1 MFKPSRS
8 VTLLQ
13 TWLIFVIAV
22 GVGLVFGVAQI
33 AREYDQQLIDIRNT
47 SKAVVDSVEGA
58 ASQAAFTYDRYL
70 AAGVADGLLRFAPI
84 VTVEIFDEFGNSL
97 VSSSSGES
105 EYQESWIADFLPI
118 EVTTMSAPL
127 HHALEQEKVIGT
139 LVVEISSEQAALQVL
154 RQTGWELAYALVR
167 ALILAIILLFIFN
180 RLFTRPLVRMADEFS
195 RIDPDDPKKGLLP
208 DATSYPAN
216 EFRAVVESVN
226 KLVGSISSHM
236 QGRAKAAEALME
248 SEQRFR
254 SFAEIASDWL
264 WEMDQDLRF
273 TYFSPRAG
281 EVLGFDVNHAIGKS
295 RRELSSE
302 LIERPK
308 WQQHMDDL
316 ENHRPFRNFTYDIYR
331 PVGGSRTISINGEPV
346 FDGKGVFTGY
356 RGTGR
361 DVTPERESARALDA
375 ALRRAEE
382 ANQAKS
388 EFLATMSH
396 EFRTPLN
403 AILGFSEMLKG
414 QYFGPL
420 GGDKYLEY
428 AEAIRSSGGHM
439 LGLVDQVLDISAIEA
454 GKRTYEIKPVEV
466 REVLDFAENDFQKA
480 VRDKGLNLVF
490 DVQPDLPQMQ
500 ADARSARQVINNLLS
515 NAVKFTGRGGNIT
528 VTAASKDGFISIEV
542 SDTGA
547 GIPANRLPF
556 IAEPFSR
563 GLTDAYVAQE
573 GAGLG
578 LSITKSLMNDHRGD
592 MRIES
597 EVDVGTTVT
606 VFFPVAQHEGIAD
619 DGAGLQETSS

>member
-22 GVGLVFGVAQI
+22 GVGLVFGIAQL
-33 AREYDQQLIDIRNT
+33 AREYDQQLVDIRKT
-47 SKAVVDSVEGA
+47 SNAVIDSVEGA

-70 AAGVADGLLRFAPI
+70 ASGVADGLLRFVPI

-97 VSSSSGES
+97 VSSSSKKSNYKEN
-105 EYQESWIADFLPI
+105 WTANFLPI
-118 EVTTMSAPL
+118 EVTSISAPL
-127 HHALEQEKVIGT
+127 HHALEPDKVIGT
-139 LVVEISSEQAALQVL
+139 LVVEVSSEQAAMYVL
-154 RQTGWELAYALVR
+154 RQAGYEILFALGR

-180 RLFTRPLVRMADEFS
+180 RLFTRPLVKMANEFS

-208 DATSYPAN
+208 DANSYPAN

-226 KLVGSISSHM
+226 KLLGSVSSHI
-236 QGRAKAAEALME
+236 QARAKAAVALKE

-264 WEMDQDLRF
+264 WEMDSDFRF

-281 EVLGFDVNHAIGKS
+281 EVLGINVAHAIGKS
-295 RRELSSE
+295 RYDLTSE
-302 LIERPK
+302 MMDRPK
-308 WQQHMDDL
+308 WQQHMNDL
-316 ENHRPFRNFTYDIYR
+316 ENHRPFRNFAYDIHG
-331 PVGGSRTISINGEPV
+331 PSGGPRTISLNGDPV
-346 FDGKGVFTGY
+346 FDENGNFTGF

-361 DVTPERESARALDA
+361 DVTPEKESARALDA

-420 GGDKYLEY
+420 GGEKYLEY
-428 AEAIRSSGGHM
+428 ADAIRSSGGHM

-454 GKRTYEIKPVEV
+454 GKRTYEFRAVDV
-466 REVLDFAENDFQKA
+466 REILDFAENDFQKA
-480 VRDKGLNLVF
+480 ISDKGVALVINAA
-490 DVQPDLPQMQ
+490 PDLPKVR
-500 ADARSARQVINNLLS
+500 ADARSARQVMNNMLS
-515 NAVKFTGRGGNIT
+515 NAVKFTETGGSIT
-528 VTAASKDGFISIEV
+528 VTATERDGFVSIQV
-542 SDTGA
+542 ADTGV

-578 LSITKSLMNDHRGD
+578 LSIVKSLMSDHDGE
-592 MRIES
+592 MQIES
-597 EVDVGTTVT
+597 EVGKGTTVT
-606 VFFPVAQHEGIAD
+606 VFFPIASAEINED
-619 DGAGLQETSS
+619 DAGDET

>member
-22 GVGLVFGVAQI
+22 GVGLVFGIAQL

-47 SKAVVDSVEGA
+47 SNAVIDSVEGA

-70 AAGVADGLLRFAPI
+70 AAGVADGLLRFEPI

-97 VSSSSGES
+97 VSSSSGDS
-105 EYQESWIADFLPI
+105 DYKEYWAADFLPI
-118 EVTTMSAPL
+118 EVSSISAPL
-127 HHALEQEKVIGT
+127 RHALEPEKVIGT
-139 LVVEISSEQAALQVL
+139 LVVEVSSEQAALYVL
-154 RQTGWELAYALVR
+154 RQAGYEMLFALGR

-180 RLFTRPLVRMADEFS
+180 RLFTRPLVKMADEFS
-195 RIDPDDPKKGLLP
+195 QIDSDDPKKGLLP
-208 DATSYPAN
+208 DAKTYPAN
-216 EFRAVVESVN
+216 EFRAVVDSVN
-226 KLVGSISSHM
+226 KLLGSISSHI
-236 QGRAKAAEALME
+236 QERAKAAIALKE

-264 WEMDQDLRF
+264 WEMDSEFRF

-281 EVLGFDVNHAIGKS
+281 EVLGFNVEHAIGKNRYDLS
-295 RRELSSE
+295 AELVD
-302 LIERPK
+302 RPK
-308 WQQHMDDL
+308 WQQHMNDL

-331 PVGGSRTISINGEPV
+331 PAGGPRTISLNGEPV
-346 FDGKGVFTGY
+346 FDENGKFTGF

-361 DVTPERESARALDA
+361 DVTPEKESARALDA

-420 GGDKYLEY
+420 GGEKYLEY
-428 AEAIRSSGGHM
+428 ADAIRSSGGHM

-454 GKRTYEIKPVEV
+454 GKRTYEFRAVDV
-466 REVLDFAENDFQKA
+466 REILDFAENDFQKA
-480 VRDKGLNLVF
+480 ISDKGVALVINAA
-490 DVQPDLPQMQ
+490 PDLPKVR
-500 ADARSARQVINNLLS
+500 ADARSARQVMNNMLS
-515 NAVKFTGRGGNIT
+515 NAVKFTETGGSIT
-528 VTAASKDGFISIEV
+528 VTAAVRDGFVSIQV
-542 SDTGA
+542 ADTGV

-578 LSITKSLMNDHRGD
+578 LSIVKSLMSDHEGE
-592 MRIES
+592 MQIES
-597 EVDVGTTVT
+597 ELGKGTTVT
-606 VFFPVAQHEGIAD
+606 VFFPVVSGEIHEGD
-619 DGAGLQETSS
+619 AGIES

>member
-1 MFKPSRS
+1 MFKPTRS

-22 GVGLVFGVAQI
+22 AVGLVFGFAQL
-33 AREYDQQLIDIRNT
+33 AREYDQQLLDIRET
-47 SKAVVDSVEGA
+47 SNAVIESVEGA

-70 AAGVADGLLRFAPI
+70 ASGVADGLLRFDPI

-97 VSSSSGES
+97 VSSSTEGSDYGDL
-105 EYQESWIADFLPI
+105 WLADFLPI
-118 EVTTMSAPL
+118 QVTSVSSPL
-127 HHALEQEKVIGT
+127 HHALEPEKVIGT
-139 LVVEISSEQAALQVL
+139 LVVEVSSEQAAMHVL
-154 RQTGWELAYALVR
+154 RQTGYELLFALGR
-167 ALILAIILLFIFN
+167 AMILALILLFIFN
-180 RLFTRPLVRMADEFS
+180 RLFTRPLLKMASEFS

-208 DATSYPAN
+208 DAATYPAN

-226 KLVGSISSHM
+226 KLLSSISGHI
-236 QGRAKAAEALME
+236 QERAKAAVALKE

-264 WEMDQDLRF
+264 WEMDADLRF
-273 TYFSPRAG
+273 TYFSPRAD
-281 EVLGFDVNHAIGKS
+281 EVLGFDVSHAIGKS
-295 RRELSSE
+295 RLDLSSE
-302 LIERPK
+302 MTERPK
-308 WQQHMDDL
+308 WQQHLEDL
-316 ENHRPFRNFTYDIYR
+316 KNHRPFRNFTYDIYR
-331 PVGGSRTISINGEPV
+331 PTGGPRTISLNGDPV
-346 FDGKGVFTGY
+346 FDENGVFTGF

-361 DVTPERESARALDA
+361 DVTNEREAARTLDA

-420 GGDKYLEY
+420 GGEKYLEY
-428 AEAIRSSGGHM
+428 ADAIRSSGGHM

-454 GKRTYEIKPVEV
+454 GKRTYEFKAVDV
-466 REVLDFAENDFQKA
+466 RDVLDFAENDFQKA
-480 VRDKGLNLVF
+480 VNDKNL
-490 DVQPDLPQMQ
+490 DLVVNVATDIPVMR
-500 ADARSARQVINNLLS
+500 ADARSARQVMNNMLS
-515 NAVKFTGRGGNIT
+515 NAVKFTEPGGRIT
-528 VTAASKDGFISIEV
+528 VTAAEQDGFITLQV
-542 SDTGA
+542 ADTGV

-578 LSITKSLMNDHRGD
+578 LSIVKSLMNDHGGE
-592 MRIES
+592 MQIES
-597 EVDVGTTVT
+597 DVGKGTTVT
-606 VFFPVAQHEGIAD
+606 VFFPVASEGLVAVA
-619 DGAGLQETSS
+619 GAETS

>member
-13 TWLIFVIAV
+13 TWLIFVIAT
-22 GVGLVFGVAQI
+22 GVGLVFGVAQL
-33 AREYDQQLIDIRNT
+33 AREYDQQLIDIRKTAN
-47 SKAVVDSVEGA
+47 AVLNSVEGA

-70 AAGVADGLLRFAPI
+70 AAGVADGLLRFEPI

-97 VSSSSGES
+97 VSRGTDTSDYENFWGAE
-105 EYQESWIADFLPI
+105 FLPI
-118 EVTTMSAPL
+118 ETSTISAPL
-127 HHALEQEKVIGT
+127 HHALEPVKVIGT
-139 LVVEISSEQAALQVL
+139 LVVEVSSEQAAMYVL
-154 RQTGWELAYALVR
+154 RQAGYEMLFALGR
-167 ALILAIILLFIFN
+167 AFILAIILLFIFN
-180 RLFTRPLVRMADEFS
+180 RLFTRPLLKMADEFS
-195 RIDPDDPKKGLLP
+195 RIDPDNPNKGLLP
-208 DATSYPAN
+208 DASTYPAN

-226 KLVGSISSHM
+226 KLLGSISGHI
-236 QGRAKAAEALME
+236 QERAKNAIALKE

-264 WEMDQDLRF
+264 WEMDTDFRY

-281 EVLGFDVNHAIGKS
+281 EVLGFDVAGSIGKT
-295 RRELSSE
+295 RPELSSE
-302 LIERPK
+302 PTDRPK
-308 WQQHMDDL
+308 WKQHLDDL
-316 ENHRPFRNFTYDIYR
+316 KNHRPFRNFTYDIHR
-331 PVGGSRTISINGEPV
+331 PDGGSRTISLNGEPV
-346 FDGKGVFTGY
+346 FNENGVFTGY

-361 DVTPERESARALDA
+361 DVTYEREAARTLDA

-420 GGDKYLEY
+420 GGEKYVEY
-428 AEAIRSSGGHM
+428 ADAIRSSGGHM

-454 GKRTYEIKPVEV
+454 GKRTYEFKAVDV
-466 REVLDFAENDFQKA
+466 REVLDFAENDFRKA
-480 VRDKGLNLVF
+480 MADKKITLVMN
-490 DVQPDLPQMQ
+490 VATELPKFR
-500 ADARSARQVINNLLS
+500 ADSRSARQVMNNMLS
-515 NAVKFTGRGGNIT
+515 NAVKFTRPGGTIT
-528 VTAASKDGFISIEV
+528 VTAAEKDDHISLQV
-542 SDTGA
+542 ADTGV

-578 LSITKSLMNDHRGD
+578 LSIVKSLMNDHFGD
-592 MRIES
+592 LQIES
-597 EVDVGTTVT
+597 EVGKGTVVT
-606 VFFPVAQHEGIAD
+606 VFFPIASPELVE
-619 DGAGLQETSS
+619 ATENEST

>member
-1 MFKPSRS
+1 MFKHSRS

-22 GVGLVFGVAQI
+22 GVGLVFGFAQL
-33 AREYDQQLIDIRNT
+33 AREYDQQLADIRETAN
-47 SKAVVDSVEGA
+47 AVIGSVEGA

-70 AAGVADGLLRFAPI
+70 AAGVADGLLRFEPI

-97 VSSSSGES
+97 VSSSTKES
-105 EYQESWIADFLPI
+105 TFENLWIADFLPI
-118 EVTTMSAPL
+118 EVTSISAPL
-127 HHALEQEKVIGT
+127 HHALELDKVIGT
-139 LVVEISSEQAALQVL
+139 LVVEVSSEQAAMYVL
-154 RQTGWELAYALVR
+154 RQAGYEMLFALGR

-180 RLFTRPLVRMADEFS
+180 RLFTRPLLKMADEFS
-195 RIDPDDPKKGLLP
+195 KIDPDDPKKGLLP
-208 DATSYPAN
+208 DAVTYPAN

-226 KLVGSISSHM
+226 KLLGSIIGHI
-236 QGRAKAAEALME
+236 QERAKAADALRE

-264 WEMDQDLRF
+264 WEMDSNLCF

-281 EVLGFDVNHAIGKS
+281 EVLGFDVSHAIGKS
-295 RRELSSE
+295 RRELSAE
-302 LIERPK
+302 VTDKPK
-308 WQQHMDDL
+308 WEQHLTDL
-316 ENHRPFRNFTYDIYR
+316 ENHRSFRNFTYDIHR
-331 PVGGSRTISINGEPV
+331 PDFGPRTISINGDPV
-346 FDGKGVFTGY
+346 FDDNGTFLGY
-356 RGTGR
+356 RGTGQ
-361 DVTPERESARALDA
+361 DVTYEKEAARALDA

-403 AILGFSEMLKG
+403 AILGFSEMMKG

-420 GGDKYLEY
+420 GGEKYVEY
-428 AEAIRSSGGHM
+428 ADAIRSSGGHM

-454 GKRTYEIKPVEV
+454 GKRTYEFKALNV
-466 REVLDFAENDFQKA
+466 REVLDFAENDFRKA
-480 VRDKGLNLVF
+480 LGDKNLELVLNVA
-490 DVQPDLPQMQ
+490 PDIQQ
-500 ADARSARQVINNLLS
+500 VHADARSARQVVNNMLS
-515 NAVKFTGRGGNIT
+515 NAVKFTEPGGRIT
-528 VTAASKDGFISIEV
+528 LSASQQDGFVSIQV
-542 SDTGA
+542 SDTGV

-578 LSITKSLMNDHRGD
+578 LSIVKSLMADHGGE
-592 MRIES
+592 MQIES
-597 EVDVGTTVT
+597 QLGKGTTVT
-606 VFFPVAQHEGIAD
+606 VFFPV
-619 DGAGLQETSS
+619 TS

>member
-22 GVGLVFGVAQI
+22 GVGLVFGIAQL
-33 AREYDQQLIDIRNT
+33 AREYDQQLVDIRNT
-47 SKAVVDSVEGA
+47 SNAVIDSVEGA

-70 AAGVADGLLRFAPI
+70 AAGVADGLLRFKPI

-97 VSSSSGES
+97 VSSSSADSDYTENWTS
-105 EYQESWIADFLPI
+105 DFLPI
-118 EVTTMSAPL
+118 EVTSISAPL
-127 HHALEQEKVIGT
+127 HHALEPDKVIGT
-139 LVVEISSEQAALQVL
+139 LVVEVSSEQAAMYVL
-154 RQTGWELAYALVR
+154 RQAGYEILFALGR

-180 RLFTRPLVRMADEFS
+180 RLFTRPLIKMADEFS
-195 RIDPDDPKKGLLP
+195 RIDPDDPNKGLLP
-208 DATSYPAN
+208 DAQTYPAN

-226 KLVGSISSHM
+226 KLLVSISSHI
-236 QGRAKAAEALME
+236 QERAKAAVALKE

-264 WEMDQDLRF
+264 WEMDSDFRF
-273 TYFSPRAG
+273 KYFSPRAG
-281 EVLGFDVNHAIGKS
+281 EVLGINVEHAIGKNHYDLS
-295 RRELSSE
+295 EELAG
-302 LIERPK
+302 RPE
-308 WQQHMDDL
+308 WLQHMNDL
-316 ENHRPFRNFTYDIYR
+316 ENHRPFRNFTYDINR
-331 PVGGSRTISINGEPV
+331 SAGGPRTISLNGEPV
-346 FDGKGVFTGY
+346 FDENGKFTGY

-361 DVTPERESARALDA
+361 DVTPEKESARALDA

-428 AEAIRSSGGHM
+428 ADAIRSSGGHM

-454 GKRTYEIKPVEV
+454 GKRTYEFRAVDV
-466 REVLDFAENDFQKA
+466 REILDFAENDFEKA
-480 VRDKGLNLVF
+480 ISDKGLALVINAPP
-490 DVQPDLPQMQ
+490 DVSKVR
-500 ADARSARQVINNLLS
+500 ADARSARQVMNNMLS
-515 NAVKFTGRGGNIT
+515 NAVKFTETGGSIT
-528 VTAASKDGFISIEV
+528 VTATERDGFVSIQV
-542 SDTGA
+542 ADTGV

-578 LSITKSLMNDHRGD
+578 LSILKSLMSDHGGE
-592 MRIES
+592 MQIES
-597 EVDVGTTVT
+597 EVGKGTTVT
-606 VFFPVAQHEGIAD
+606 VFFPVAAAD
-619 DGAGLQETSS
+619 RDEDVTGAES

>member
-22 GVGLVFGVAQI
+22 GVGLVFGIVQLAK
-33 AREYDQQLIDIRNT
+33 EYDQQLIDIRNT
-47 SKAVVDSVEGA
+47 SNAVIDSVEGA

-70 AAGVADGLLRFAPI
+70 AAGVADGLLRFNPI

-97 VSSSSGES
+97 VSSSSEDS
-105 EYQESWIADFLPI
+105 DYNEYWTSDFLPI
-118 EVTTMSAPL
+118 EVTSISALL
-127 HHALEQEKVIGT
+127 HHALEPDKVIGT
-139 LVVEISSEQAALQVL
+139 LVVEVSSEQAAMYVL
-154 RQTGWELAYALVR
+154 RQAGYEILFALGR

-180 RLFTRPLVRMADEFS
+180 RLFTRPLIKMADEFS
-195 RIDPDDPKKGLLP
+195 RIDPDDPSKGLLP
-208 DATSYPAN
+208 DARTYPAN

-226 KLVGSISSHM
+226 KLLGSISGHI
-236 QGRAKAAEALME
+236 QERAKAAVALKE

-264 WEMDQDLRF
+264 WEMDSEFRF

-281 EVLGFDVNHAIGKS
+281 EVLGINVEHAIGKS
-295 RRELSSE
+295 RYDLSAELAD
-302 LIERPK
+302 RPK
-308 WQQHMDDL
+308 WQQHMNDL
-316 ENHRPFRNFTYDIYR
+316 ENHRPFRNFTYDINR
-331 PVGGSRTISINGEPV
+331 ASGEPRTISLNGEPV
-346 FDGKGVFTGY
+346 FDETGTFTGY

-361 DVTPERESARALDA
+361 DVTPEKESARALDA

-420 GGDKYLEY
+420 GGEKYLEY
-428 AEAIRSSGGHM
+428 ADAIRSSGGHM

-454 GKRTYEIKPVEV
+454 GKRTYEFRAVDV
-466 REVLDFAENDFQKA
+466 REILDFAENDFQKA
-480 VRDKGLNLVF
+480 ISDKGVSLVI
-490 DVQPDLPQMQ
+490 DASPDLSKVR
-500 ADARSARQVINNLLS
+500 ADARSARQVMNNMLS
-515 NAVKFTGRGGNIT
+515 NAVKFTETGGSIT
-528 VTAASKDGFISIEV
+528 VTATERDGFVSIQV
-542 SDTGA
+542 ADTGV

-578 LSITKSLMNDHRGD
+578 LSIVKSLMADHEGE
-592 MRIES
+592 MQIES
-597 EVDVGTTVT
+597 EVGKGTTVT
-606 VFFPVAQHEGIAD
+606 VFFPVAAEDVHAD
-619 DGAGLQETSS
+619 DAGADS

>member
-22 GVGLVFGVAQI
+22 GVGLVFGFAQL
-33 AREYDQQLIDIRNT
+33 AREYDQQLADIRKTAN
-47 SKAVVDSVEGA
+47 AVIGSVEGA

-70 AAGVADGLLRFAPI
+70 AAGVADGLLRFEPI

-97 VSSSSGES
+97 VSSSSKKSDYES
-105 EYQESWIADFLPI
+105 YWVSDFLPI
-118 EVTTMSAPL
+118 EVAPISAQL
-127 HHALEQEKVIGT
+127 HHALEPDKVIGT
-139 LVVEISSEQAALQVL
+139 LVVEVSSEQAALYVL
-154 RQTGWELAYALVR
+154 RQAGYEMLFALAR
-167 ALILAIILLFIFN
+167 ALILALILLFIFN
-180 RLFTRPLVRMADEFS
+180 RLFTRPLLKMAGEFS
-195 RIDPDDPKKGLLP
+195 KIDTDDPKKGLLP
-208 DATSYPAN
+208 DAATYPAN

-226 KLVGSISSHM
+226 KLLGTISSHI
-236 QGRAKAAEALME
+236 QERVKAAEALKE

-264 WEMDQDLRF
+264 WEMDADLRF

-281 EVLGFDVNHAIGKS
+281 EVLGFNVDHAIGKS
-295 RRELSSE
+295 RRDLSAE
-302 LIERPK
+302 MTDKPK
-308 WQQHMDDL
+308 WQQHIDDL
-316 ENHRPFRNFTYDIYR
+316 EHHRPFRNFSYDIYR
-331 PVGGSRTISINGEPV
+331 PAGGPRTISLNGEPV
-346 FDGKGVFTGY
+346 FDDNGKFLGY

-361 DVTPERESARALDA
+361 DVTYEKEAARTLDA

-414 QYFGPL
+414 EYFGPL
-420 GGDKYLEY
+420 GGEKYLEY
-428 AEAIRSSGGHM
+428 ADAIRSSGGHM

-454 GKRTYEIKPVEV
+454 GKRTYEFKALDV
-466 REVLDFAENDFQKA
+466 REVLDFAENDFRKA
-480 VRDKGLNLVF
+480 LTDKKLELVLNVAPDIPLVR
-490 DVQPDLPQMQ
+490 
-500 ADARSARQVINNLLS
+500 ADARSARQVLNNMLS
-515 NAVKFTGRGGNIT
+515 NAVKFTEPGGTIT
-528 VTAASKDGFISIEV
+528 VTAVKQDGYVSIRV
-542 SDTGA
+542 TDTGV

-578 LSITKSLMNDHRGD
+578 LSIVKSLMADHGGE
-592 MRIES
+592 MQIES
-597 EVDVGTTVT
+597 EVGKGTTVT
-606 VFFPVAQHEGIAD
+606 VFFPVAT
-619 DGAGLQETSS
+619 QEFIDSEASDAT

>member
-22 GVGLVFGVAQI
+22 VVGLVFGVAQL
-33 AREYDQQLIDIRNT
+33 AREYDKQLADIRDT
-47 SKAVVDSVEGA
+47 ARAVIDSVEGA
-58 ASQAAFTYDRYL
+58 ASQAAFTYDRFL
-70 AAGVADGLLRFAPI
+70 AAGVADGLLRFEPI

-97 VSSSSGES
+97 VNSSAETDFK
-105 EYQESWIADFLPI
+105 EYWAADFLPI
-118 EVTTMSAPL
+118 EVSSISSPL
-127 HHALEQEKVIGT
+127 HHALEPDKVIGT
-139 LVVEISSEQAALQVL
+139 LVVEVSSKQAAMDVL
-154 RQTGWELAYALVR
+154 RQAWYEILFALAR
-167 ALILAIILLFIFN
+167 ALILAVILLFIFN
-180 RLFTRPLVRMADEFS
+180 KLFTRPLLKMADEFS

-208 DATSYPAN
+208 DSGTYPAN

-226 KLVGSISSHM
+226 KLLGTISSHI
-236 QGRAKAAEALME
+236 QARAKSAEALKE

-264 WEMDQDLRF
+264 WEMDADLRF

-281 EVLGFDVNHAIGKS
+281 EVLGFNVNHAIGKS
-295 RRELSSE
+295 RRDLSAE
-302 LIERPK
+302 LIEKPK

-331 PVGGSRTISINGEPV
+331 PAGGPRTISLNGEPV
-346 FDGKGVFTGY
+346 FDENGVFTGY

-420 GGDKYLEY
+420 GGEKYLEY
-428 AEAIRSSGGHM
+428 ADAIRSSGGHM

-454 GKRTYEIKPVEV
+454 GKRTYEFKANSV
-466 REVLDFAENDFQKA
+466 RDVLDFAENDFRKA
-480 VRDKGLNLVF
+480 VADKKLELTF
-490 DVQPDLPQMQ
+490 DVPPDIPLIH
-500 ADARSARQVINNLLS
+500 ADARSARQVINNMLS
-515 NAVKFTGRGGNIT
+515 NAVKYTQPGGKIT
-528 VTAASKDGFISIEV
+528 VSAAARDGFVSISV
-542 SDTGA
+542 ADTGA
-547 GIPANRLPF
+547 GIPANRLPY

-578 LSITKSLMNDHRGD
+578 LSIVKSLMNDHGGE
-592 MRIES
+592 MQIES
-597 EVDVGTTVT
+597 EVGKGTTVT
-606 VFFPVAQHEGIAD
+606 VFFAVASEEVSTAGQV
-619 DGAGLQETSS
+619 DGV

>member
-22 GVGLVFGVAQI
+22 GVGLVFGIVQLAK
-33 AREYDQQLIDIRNT
+33 EYDQQLIDIRNT
-47 SKAVVDSVEGA
+47 SNAVIDSVEGA

-70 AAGVADGLLRFAPI
+70 AAGVADGLLRFKPI

-97 VSSSSGES
+97 VSSSSEDS
-105 EYQESWIADFLPI
+105 DYNEYWTSDFLPI
-118 EVTTMSAPL
+118 EVTSISALL
-127 HHALEQEKVIGT
+127 HHALEPDKVIGT
-139 LVVEISSEQAALQVL
+139 LVVEVSSEQAAMYVL
-154 RQTGWELAYALVR
+154 RQAGYEILFALGR

-180 RLFTRPLVRMADEFS
+180 RLFTRPLIKMADEFS
-195 RIDPDDPKKGLLP
+195 RINPDDPSKGLLP
-208 DATSYPAN
+208 DARTYPAN

-226 KLVGSISSHM
+226 KLLGSISGHI
-236 QGRAKAAEALME
+236 QERAKAAVALKE

-264 WEMDQDLRF
+264 WEMDSEFRF

-281 EVLGFDVNHAIGKS
+281 EVLGVNVEHAIGKS
-295 RRELSSE
+295 RYDLSAELAD
-302 LIERPK
+302 RPK
-308 WQQHMDDL
+308 WQQHMNDL
-316 ENHRPFRNFTYDIYR
+316 ENHRPFRNFTYDINR
-331 PVGGSRTISINGEPV
+331 ASGEPRTISLNGEPV
-346 FDGKGVFTGY
+346 FDETGRFTGY

-361 DVTPERESARALDA
+361 DVTPEKESARALDA

-420 GGDKYLEY
+420 GGEKYLEY
-428 AEAIRSSGGHM
+428 ADAIRSSGGHM

-454 GKRTYEIKPVEV
+454 GKRTYEFRAVDV
-466 REVLDFAENDFQKA
+466 REILDFAENDFQKA
-480 VRDKGLNLVF
+480 ISDKSVALVI
-490 DVQPDLPQMQ
+490 DASPDLSKVR
-500 ADARSARQVINNLLS
+500 ADARSARQVMNNMLS
-515 NAVKFTGRGGNIT
+515 NAVKFTETGGSIT
-528 VTAASKDGFISIEV
+528 VTATERDGFVSIQV
-542 SDTGA
+542 ADTGV

-578 LSITKSLMNDHRGD
+578 LSIVKSLMADHEGE
-592 MRIES
+592 MQIES
-597 EVDVGTTVT
+597 EVGKGTTVT
-606 VFFPVAQHEGIAD
+606 VFFPVAAADVHAD
-619 DGAGLQETSS
+619 DVGADS